1 MKKREQI
8 IEQLK
13 KSLNHERFRHSLGVE
28 KTAVALAEK
37 YKVLKN
43 KASLAALL
51 HDCARKYNSKELLA
65 QARKHKLEIDPI
77 RKFEP
82 KLFHAELSAIIA
94 KKDFKIKDKAVL
106 SAIEKHT
113 AGSANMNALEK
124 IIFLADHIEEGRNFF
139 GVNRLRD
146 LALENLDRAVLESTS
161 IMLQYLLKKEAP
173 IYYKSIETR
182 NYYLLKLKA

>member
-28 KTAVALAEK
+28 KTAIALAEK
-37 YKVLKN
+37 YKIQKN
-43 KASLAALL
+43 KASIAALL

-65 QARKHKLEIDPI
+65 QAKKHKLEIDPI

-82 KLFHAELSAIIA
+82 KLFHAELGAIFA
-94 KKDFKIKDKAVL
+94 KKIFKIRDKSIL

-113 AGSANMNALEK
+113 TGSAKMTTLEK

-146 LALENLDRAVLESTS
+146 LALKSLDQAVLESS
-161 IMLQYLLKKEAP
+161 RIMIEYLLKKEAP